1 MNLYFIRHGEPDYST
16 DSLTP
21 AGHKQAK
28 LLSNSIEEL
37 HLDEIHQSPMGR
49 AVQTAFYSAEKLGIT
64 PVSEPWL
71 HELCWGD
78 MSGNAYSSASP
89 WSVSDDF
96 IQNIHEYP
104 EGDAWKNHPR
114 FKNDRLVE
122 DIENHVKDFDNF
134 LAGYGYVRQGQLYRI
149 EKPNAKN
156 IALICHG
163 GITAAFAAHLLNMSF
178 LEFITHTHIGF
189 TSVTKIALGDK
200 AGYNAARMMYFND
213 CRHLGER

>member
-1 MNLYFIRHGEPDYST
+1 MNLYFIRHGDPDYST
-16 DSLTP
+16 DSLTA

-37 HLDEIHQSPMGR
+37 KLDEIHQSPMGR
-49 AVQTAFYSAEKLGIT
+49 ATQTASYSAAKLGIT

-78 MSGNAYSSASP
+78 MSGNAYSTQSP
-89 WSVSDDF
+89 WSISDNF
-96 IQNIHEYP
+96 IHNLHAYP
-104 EGDAWKNHPR
+104 KGEAWKNHSF
-114 FKNDRLVE
+114 FKNDRLIE

-134 LAGYGYVRQGQLYRI
+134 LAGKGYVRQGQLYRA

-156 IALICHG
+156 IALVCHG

-189 TSVTKIALGDK
+189 TSITKITLENK
-200 AGYNAARMMYFND
+200 AGFTAARLIYFND